1 MTLVNILT
9 LTKTREIR
17 AIVIAEV
24 ETKCIGAIMLRST
37 IKRRAISKE
46 NHWIQNILRIY
57 LKTLLIKNKL
67 ITLI

>member
-9 LTKTREIR
+9 LNKTREIR

-24 ETKCIGAIMLRST
+24 ETKFIGVIMLKST

-46 NHWIQNILRIY
+46 NPWIQNILRI
-57 LKTLLIKNKL
+57 
-67 ITLI
+67 